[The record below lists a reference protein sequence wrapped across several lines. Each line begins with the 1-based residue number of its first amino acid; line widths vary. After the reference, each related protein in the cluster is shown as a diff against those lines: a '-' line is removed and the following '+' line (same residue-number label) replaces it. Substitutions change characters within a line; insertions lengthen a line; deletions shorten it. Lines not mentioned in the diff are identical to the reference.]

1 MERRQGDD
9 RYLRGLEALDSRPPT
24 AAPAPAS
31 TTDDLWAA
39 TVPGTTPRAAP
50 RAAERATPQPM
61 RAQQPTAA
69 PRQPVDPANAAR
81 RRSIRST
88 GPVVALIVPAALGAT
103 ALLLL
108 WGSTSTGRGVGGFA
122 LALLAA
128 PALPAAG
135 VPLRIG
141 AQVVLLAIAAS
152 ALLWLGLGW
161 FAARRATRGTPAT
174 WARFWGEFAW
184 MAVAVWAGTGLAVLG
199 TNLVLGRSLL

>member
-9 RYLRGLEALDSRPPT
+9 RYLRGLEALDARQAT
-24 AAPAPAS
+24 AAPAPA
-31 TTDDLWAA
+31 TAADDLWAA

-50 RAAERATPQPM
+50 RATPQPM

-135 VPLRIG
+135 VPLRSG
-141 AQVVLLAIAAS
+141 AQVVLLAVAAS

-199 TNLVLGRSLL
+199 ANLVLGRSLL

>member
-1 MERRQGDD
+1 
-9 RYLRGLEALDSRPPT
+9 
-24 AAPAPAS
+24 
-31 TTDDLWAA
+31 
-39 TVPGTTPRAAP
+39 
-50 RAAERATPQPM
+50 M

-88 GPVVALIVPAALGAT
+88 GPVVALIVPAALGAA

-135 VPLRIG
+135 VPLRSG
-141 AQVVLLAIAAS
+141 AKVVLLAVAAS

-161 FAARRATRGTPAT
+161 FAARRATRDTPAT

-199 TNLVLGRSLL
+199 ANLVLGRSLL